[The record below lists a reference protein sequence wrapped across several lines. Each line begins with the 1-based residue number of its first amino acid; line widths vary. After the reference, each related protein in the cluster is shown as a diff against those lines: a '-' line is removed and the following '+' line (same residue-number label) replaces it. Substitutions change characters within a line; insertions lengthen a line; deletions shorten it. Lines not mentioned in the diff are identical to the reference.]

1 MKKYKIIIF
10 LIILI
15 FSMGT
20 AYASDIN
27 GTLESTTDNSVAD
40 SLYTFTDLANSI
52 TDSN

>member
-1 MKKYKIIIF
+1 
-10 LIILI
+10 
-15 FSMGT
+15 MGT